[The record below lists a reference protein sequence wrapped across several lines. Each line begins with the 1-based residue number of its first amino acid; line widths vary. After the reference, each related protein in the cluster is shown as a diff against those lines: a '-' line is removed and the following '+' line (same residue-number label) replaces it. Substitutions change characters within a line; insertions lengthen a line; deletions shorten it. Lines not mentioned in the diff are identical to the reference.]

1 MIQAISGLGS
11 GGLVWLELQ
20 EHHQAKT
27 TPTSEDSLS
36 QIVAKVSSSKKIH
49 HLQTKSSVDF
59 SFPWRQPPKPCE
71 GARIVSFGQEFLVKN
86 HGQKSWIPKAS
97 QHWSFWIGKPLVCS
111 ASHIPSVDVWGL
123 EAKEPR
129 ELEPPEPGCR
139 GFGRVSANGQKIS
152 KDHFTECPLVN

>member
-97 QHWSFWIGKPLVCS
+97 QHWSF
-111 ASHIPSVDVWGL
+111 
-123 EAKEPR
+123 
-129 ELEPPEPGCR
+129 
-139 GFGRVSANGQKIS
+139 
-152 KDHFTECPLVN
+152 